1 MMFLFSTEDADFQ
14 PQVLIMLG
22 VVFGT
27 LFALAGKALLQKLLE
42 RKRLNKKSIFHLKR
56 GRYKVKGVTPVL
68 HVQTPTES
76 ITEPDVL
83 PAVLSPSRGSAK
95 NVAFETA
102 ATRGKQGS
110 VKTIIIGNHESDII

>member
-22 VVFGT
+22 VVFAT

-56 GRYKVKGVTPVL
+56 GRCKVKGVTPVL

-83 PAVLSPSRGSAK
+83 PTVLSPIRGSAK
-95 NVAFETA
+95 SVAFETA